1 MTAGPSGDDGPTTG
15 DDTFEGGGWTDPPP
29 PRPPGVDALQAAAR
43 EAIEAT
49 RALLDVAEAMVDDP
63 DVAERLG
70 SIVRSVGSV
79 AARAARTAGAAAGR
93 DSRGHGSDEDD
104 DGGGVEHI
112 SVS

>member
-1 MTAGPSGDDGPTTG
+1 MTPGPSDDADP
-15 DDTFEGGGWTDPPP
+15 DVGWTDDADDWASSPP
-29 PRPPGVDALQAAAR
+29 PRPPGIEALQAAAR

-70 SIVRSVGSV
+70 SIVRTVGSA

-93 DSRGHGSDEDD
+93 DTRGEGPDDEDD
-104 DGGGVEHI
+104 DGGVEHI
-112 SVS
+112 SVL

>member
-1 MTAGPSGDDGPTTG
+1 MGFWSVNPYVGCEFGCTYCYARDTHRYAVERAEQRDGVRADEEVLPPWLA
-15 DDTFEGGGWTDPPP
+15 FEKRILVKT
-29 PRPPGVDALQAAAR
+29 
-43 EAIEAT
+43 
-49 RALLDVAEAMVDDP
+49 

-93 DSRGHGSDEDD
+93 DGRGQGPDD
-104 DGGGVEHI
+104 DGDDGGVEHI